1 MDSLREIW
9 PHWPTLA
16 RIALALVIGLF
27 VGIERERSGKEA
39 GLRTFA
45 FAALLGCV
53 GGLLGPPYG
62 VVSIALLGVLIVLL
76 NLETIRSGEGAEM
89 TTSIALLLVG
99 FAGLLAG
106 RGHQFTPTVLGVV
119 TAGLLAWKQ
128 PLSGFSKSL
137 TVSEFRSAVQLAIIA
152 FVVYPALPEG
162 AIDPWGLVDAR
173 DAWIAVILIAAL
185 GFANYG
191 LLKTYGARGIELTG
205 FLGGLINSTVTV
217 TELARRV
224 HDAPSSFRVHAEK
237 GVALATAAMLLRN
250 ALILALLSPTVFRIC
265 ALPLALAVVGT
276 AMSRLTLRRA
286 RGPGADAADQVTSPP
301 PLDAL
306 ASPFSPLA
314 ALKLGGL
321 FLAIEVAGTL
331 AQRYVGAVGLYGV
344 SLIGGVVS
352 SSSAVAAAASIAKAS
367 SEIDAAAL
375 AALLA
380 CATSA
385 LVNLPLVARVGRD
398 RKLTRNV
405 ALMLGA
411 CVLLGFVGAVLQS
424 NLG

>member
-1 MDSLREIW
+1 MESMREIW

-45 FAALLGCV
+45 FASLLGCV

-76 NLETIRSGEGAEM
+76 NLETIRSGDGAEL

-99 FAGLLAG
+99 FAGLLSG
-106 RGHQFTPTVLGVV
+106 QGHQFTPTVLGVA

-162 AIDPWGLVDAR
+162 TIDPWGLVDAR

-185 GFANYG
+185 GFANYV
-191 LLKTYGARGIELTG
+191 LLKSYGVRGIELTG

-217 TELARRV
+217 SELARRV
-224 HDAPSSFRVHAEK
+224 HDAPSSFRAHAEK

-250 ALILALLSPTVFRIC
+250 ALILALLSPSVFQIC

-276 AMSRLTLRRA
+276 AASRLTLGRTL
-286 RGPGADAADQVTSPP
+286 GADSGGAGEAASPP

-314 ALKLGGL
+314 ALKLGGI
-321 FLAIEVAGTL
+321 FLAIELAGTL
-331 AQRYVGAVGLYGV
+331 AQRSIGAAGLYGV

-367 SEIDAAAL
+367 SETNVAAL
-375 AALLA
+375 GALLA

-385 LVNLPLVARVGRD
+385 LVNVPLVARIGRD
-398 RKLTRNV
+398 RRLTRNV

-411 CVLLGFVGAVLQS
+411 CLLLGMLGAILQDR
-424 NLG
+424 LL